1 MNDAVSRIASLA
13 RDLSARQPLSGEA
26 GGGVDR
32 GDPRWLEALLQLAAA
47 RAAEVLGAPRASVR
61 LLDVT
66 RTRLIAVSRVGEPI
80 HPGAEFLLG
89 EGLLGW
95 IAQHNQP
102 VRADNAPLD
111 PRFVARPDASGPIG
125 SFIGAPL
132 TAGGEC
138 FGVISA
144 ARPDCRPFTD
154 GDEQLLMLLA
164 GLCAPYLELARVQR
178 LAAVDPLT
186 GVFNRRGLDLVL
198 PESGDELVSVAMCD
212 LDRFKSINDGL
223 GHAAGDEVLRKV
235 ARLLVSVMRSSD
247 GVMRWGG
254 EEFLLVLPGIELGRA
269 RRIVERARSWIEREP
284 IEVDGRCIGITVSV
298 GVAERRA
305 GEAREALIARADE
318 ALYVAKNLG
327 RNRVELAA

>member
-1 MNDAVSRIASLA
+1 
-13 RDLSARQPLSGEA
+13 
-26 GGGVDR
+26 
-32 GDPRWLEALLQLAAA
+32 
-47 RAAEVLGAPRASVR
+47 
-61 LLDVT
+61 
-66 RTRLIAVSRVGEPI
+66 
-80 HPGAEFLLG
+80 
-89 EGLLGW
+89 
-95 IAQHNQP
+95 
-102 VRADNAPLD
+102 
-111 PRFVARPDASGPIG
+111 
-125 SFIGAPL
+125 
-132 TAGGEC
+132 
-138 FGVISA
+138 
-144 ARPDCRPFTD
+144 
-154 GDEQLLMLLA
+154 MLLA

-198 PESGDELVSVAMCD
+198 SETGDDLVTVAMCD
-212 LDRFKSINDGL
+212 LDRFKAINDGL

-284 IEVDGRCIGITVSV
+284 IEVEGRCIGITVSV

-305 GEAREALIARADE
+305 GEPRAGLIARADE
-318 ALYVAKNLG
+318 ALYAAKNLG